1 MDEKPIGDRK
11 RGEAGRS
18 GSPIMGPGDRKR
30 GEAGRSGSPI
40 MGPGDR
46 KRGEAGR
53 SGSPIMGPRGGREA
67 GFTVVD
73 DREAGLTPAGSTPD
87 P

>member
-18 GSPIMGPGDRKR
+18 GSPIN
-30 GEAGRSGSPI
+30 SP
-40 MGPGDR
+40 R
-46 KRGEAGR
+46 RE
-53 SGSPIMGPRGGREA
+53 REA

-73 DREAGLTPAGSTPD
+73 HREVGCTPVGPRLIRRVD
-87 P
+87 V